1 MSFDFSQEGLKHF
14 SRMADPVVGGPTS
27 VDLII
32 NRIDA
37 LAADFT
43 QSEVNGLF
51 VPLPLE
57 EPKNSNDVS
66 RVKTIRN
73 RLANL
78 GYLPKDSGRPYLDE
92 ELEQAIRWFQQ
103 EADLVVD
110 GWVGEQTWTA
120 LQELVSFESPSNLL
134 RWFQGGQIKAV
145 LKRAVGLRLFVLGLV
160 EKAPA
165 AHPVDPTVGM
175 VTFGQVWQILDLG
188 SVTSRGSISLEWL
201 ARLFDQDGLVSR
213 LASARV
219 PSTLRDRQSVHSFLL
234 NVAKVELWLAGYKVR
249 PTGYDLQPRSGG
261 ENQSDSSVWMISSSM
276 TTYLR
281 LKKNMRF
288 YKALLSFWKDHEAGN
303 DQIKMLTADFIDT
316 FPQFYQMIAKGI
328 QSDAI
333 MTPSEKQAE
342 IEGILKKYPEQIPAI
357 WDHVRKLGNRLW
369 DGIRRVWGWLKTLMQ
384 SGVKKV
390 ITLGSNLSRLIYD
403 YALSA
408 YSVASNVFKSFGAL
422 IRSITNPV
430 VDGSDLKHIVM
441 FHDNDFDFR
450 VVFNSSAESRVVKAL
465 VGRVRKQ
472 TRMFVFAC
480 HVLNIVLSVTLT
492 VVRSGMTGYIGLI
505 FAMIRSK
512 KQLDRFKGVIKEY
525 QLVFGD

>member
-1 MSFDFSQEGLKHF
+1 
-14 SRMADPVVGGPTS
+14 
-27 VDLII
+27 
-32 NRIDA
+32 
-37 LAADFT
+37 
-43 QSEVNGLF
+43 
-51 VPLPLE
+51 
-57 EPKNSNDVS
+57 
-66 RVKTIRN
+66 
-73 RLANL
+73 
-78 GYLPKDSGRPYLDE
+78 
-92 ELEQAIRWFQQ
+92 
-103 EADLVVD
+103 
-110 GWVGEQTWTA
+110 
-120 LQELVSFESPSNLL
+120 
-134 RWFQGGQIKAV
+134 
-145 LKRAVGLRLFVLGLV
+145 
-160 EKAPA
+160 
-165 AHPVDPTVGM
+165 
-175 VTFGQVWQILDLG
+175 
-188 SVTSRGSISLEWL
+188 
-201 ARLFDQDGLVSR
+201 
-213 LASARV
+213 
-219 PSTLRDRQSVHSFLL
+219 
-234 NVAKVELWLAGYKVR
+234 
-249 PTGYDLQPRSGG
+249 
-261 ENQSDSSVWMISSSM
+261 
-276 TTYLR
+276 
-281 LKKNMRF
+281 MRF
-288 YKALLSFWKDHEAGN
+288 YNALLRFLEDHEAGN
-303 DQIKMLTADFIDT
+303 DQIKMFTAAFLDT
-316 FPQFYQMIAKGI
+316 FPQIFQMIAMGI
-328 QSDAI
+328 QTDAI